1 MGGHEAIV
9 VRSSASMTPEL
20 IGIITVGV
28 ALAGLILATV
38 TPMRS
43 DINQMKRDISGL
55 CERMARIE
63 GLFEGFTGRQPE
75 PGSTRGP

>member
-1 MGGHEAIV
+1 MA
-9 VRSSASMTPEL
+9 PEL

-28 ALAGLILATV
+28 ALAGPILATV

-43 DINQMKRDISGL
+43 DINQMKRDICGL
-55 CERMARIE
+55 RERMACIE

-75 PGSTRGP
+75 AGSNRGP